1 MPPVGQLRVTFFKK
15 CGVYED
21 QKIWKLK
28 ISDQGFLIFPIF
40 WKKKYFFCLGVR
52 RPKKIGQ
59 IPQNCQK
66 SIFVDQN
73 QKKIKTKSCTYAFSS
88 SEKQILV
95 KKKIFLEFFLQIFFN
110 FFSKKWEKVP
120 FPPTKIFVSTLSWLN
135 LSFWTT
141 WLWSRVCG
149 WEKIFRTL
157 RDAVYH

>member
-1 MPPVGQLRVTFFKK
+1 MYK
-15 CGVYED
+15 
-21 QKIWKLK
+21 
-28 ISDQGFLIFPIF
+28 FLF
-40 WKKKYFFCLGVR
+40 WNFFCLGVR
-52 RPKKIGQ
+52 KPPKIGQ

-73 QKKIKTKSCTYAFSS
+73 QKKNSKQKVVHMLFLRKTNFS
-88 SEKQILV
+88 
-95 KKKIFLEFFLQIFFN
+95 KKKKFFEIFFQIFFN
-110 FFSKKWEKVP
+110 FFFQNMGKVP

-157 RDAVYH
+157 GDAVWRFSGEKVRLAQEF